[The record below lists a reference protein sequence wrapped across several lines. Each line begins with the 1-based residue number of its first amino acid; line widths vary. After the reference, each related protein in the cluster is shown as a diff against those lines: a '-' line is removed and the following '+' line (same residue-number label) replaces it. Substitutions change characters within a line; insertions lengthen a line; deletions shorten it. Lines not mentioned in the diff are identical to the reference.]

1 MYKWKK
7 RIALIKKLCFMDRVR
22 SVCEVIAIR
31 EDWLMLGNR
40 NFSRGEMDEINY
52 SWSRD
57 LLRVCDCNLLSY
69 VLQFFI

>member
-1 MYKWKK
+1 MEKG
-7 RIALIKKLCFMDRVR
+7 IALIKKLCFMDRVCF
-22 SVCEVIAIR
+22 VCEVIAIR

-40 NFSRGEMDEINY
+40 NFFRGEMDEINY